1 MQEQPLVGL
10 TAVVA
15 VFLRLLIMR
24 LYNGSGGS
32 ILIVALFHSAF
43 NMSAGQ
49 QITPE
54 LVVGVNPS
62 VLNVLVWA
70 MAAVVAVLISAITR
84 GRFGYRA

>member
-1 MQEQPLVGL
+1 
-10 TAVVA
+10 
-15 VFLRLLIMR
+15 MR

-43 NMSAGQ
+43 NMSTGQ

-62 VLNVLVWA
+62 LLNLLVWA
-70 MAAVVAVLISAITR
+70 TAAVVAVLIAAITR
-84 GRFGYRA
+84 GRFGYTPRPRVGSTAPSSEASSAG